1 MATPYHTGR
10 ARDLRRD
17 QTEAERRLWRLVRNR
32 QLGGFKF
39 RRQFPIDRY
48 VADFACAE
56 ARLVVELDGGQHAE
70 RADADAER
78 TKVLEACGWEVV
90 RFWNGDVI
98 ENERGVSD
106 TILAA
111 LKLARA

>member
-1 MATPYHTGR
+1 MATPYQTGR

-17 QTEAERRLWRLVRNR
+17 QTEAEGRLWKLVRNR
-32 QLGGFKF
+32 QLGGYKV

-48 VADFACAE
+48 IVDFACAD
-56 ARLVVELDGGQHAE
+56 ARLVIELDGGQPAE
-70 RADADAER
+70 RADADIDR
-78 TKVLEACGWEVV
+78 TRTLESCGWEVV

-98 ENERGVSD
+98 ENERGVAE

-111 LKLARA
+111 FKLARA